1 MKKHLWTYFLNVMFA
16 FGLTVAFS
24 TIVIMLVGD
33 ELKGE
38 AGITMLGSEGIPIAF
53 LLQFLIADM
62 IVMALRKLF
71 LSDLCIKNM
80 KPSLRVILFLVT
92 ALCTMTGFILAFR
105 WFPPVGLFVFI
116 PGSVCAIIVNAVRM
130 LRRENAKNNELADAL
145 EQYKFTHN
153 G

>member
-16 FGLTVAFS
+16 FGLTVAFL
-24 TIVIMLVGD
+24 TVVIRLVGD

-38 AGITMLGSEGIPIAF
+38 TGMTVLGSDGFPTAF
-53 LLQFLIADM
+53 LLQFLIAVM

-71 LSDLCIKNM
+71 LSDLCIKRM

-92 ALCTMTGFILAFR
+92 ALLTMTGFILVFN
-105 WFPPVGLFVFI
+105 WFPPSGLTVFI

-130 LRRENAKNNELADAL
+130 LRREELKNKELADAL
-145 EQYKFTHN
+145 AQYKSTHSA
-153 G
+153 